1 MTGLLA
7 GLCVTCAVWC
17 VAAPG
22 GRRATDLLGPSRR
35 AGGRRWWPRRVGTD
49 SRAPDRVRVALAR
62 VVALLRAGASP
73 TTAWT
78 RGLGVPTGADG
89 VPDAGRLAEV
99 LTEPRRTA
107 AVLAG
112 ARLSRDVG
120 APLGQVLEAVAD
132 ALVAEDEA
140 ADERDAALAGPQ
152 TTARVLA
159 WLPVLGVL
167 LGAVLGADP
176 VGTATDGGFGTAAVV
191 AGTVS
196 LAVGRWWTARLVGE
210 ARRAGAEP

>member
-1 MTGLLA
+1 M
-7 GLCVTCAVWC
+7 
-17 VAAPG
+17 
-22 GRRATDLLGPSRR
+22 
-35 AGGRRWWPRRVGTD
+35 
-49 SRAPDRVRVALAR
+49 ALAQ
-62 VVALLRAGASP
+62 VVALLRAGSP
-73 TTAWT
+73 PAAAWA
-78 RGLGVPTGADG
+78 RGLDVPTGADG
-89 VPDAGRLAEV
+89 VPEAGRLAEV

-140 ADERDAALAGPQ
+140 AGERDAALAGPQ

-176 VGTATDGGFGTAAVV
+176 VGTAADGGLGTAAVV